1 MQPLLTLCDIEK
13 RFGDRIALALD
24 YLTIASGRLYLLT
37 GHNGSGKSTLLQL
50 MAFLESPEQGQ
61 LLLDGQPVSRLGK
74 AAHQARQQV
83 TLLHQNPYLI
93 KGTVFDNVAYGL
105 RLRGEHG
112 PILLQRVKQALEQ
125 VQLSGFD
132 QRDARRLSGGESR
145 RVALARAVACAP
157 RLLLLDEPLANLDQE
172 HALLMEQVVAALPGQ
187 GTTVVMSSHE
197 AGQAERLGADRIVLE
212 QGRLVAPRQ
221 ARPEGSSCEWRG
233 AVVCPGLVASEA

>member
-13 RFGDRIALALD
+13 RFGDRIALTMD
-24 YLTIASGRLYLLT
+24 YLAITSGRLYLLN
-37 GHNGSGKSTLLQL
+37 GPNGSGKSTLLQL
-50 MAFLESPEQGQ
+50 MAFLELPERGQ

-74 AAHQARQQV
+74 ATHQARQQV

-105 RLRGEHG
+105 RLRGIG
-112 PILLQRVKQALEQ
+112 GTALQQRVAQALAQ
-125 VQLSGFD
+125 VQLTGFV

-172 HALLMEQVVAALPGQ
+172 NALLLEQVIAALPGQ

-197 AGQAERLGADRIVLE
+197 TGQAKRLGADTIRLE
-212 QGRLVAPRQ
+212 QGRLVTPRH
-221 ARPEGSSCEWRG
+221 ARPERPDREWRG
-233 AVVCPGLVASEA
+233 AVVCPALLPSEA